1 MTKHTQ
7 LSKLRR
13 ACVAIVILAV
23 TGCSSVPPGRISVDR
38 LDYGQVIAES
48 WKRQTLL
55 NVVRLRYADA
65 PVFLDVASLINS
77 YTVGGK
83 ATASA
88 QNPSTSDPN
97 VTGLGI
103 GAEGNW
109 SNTPTVTYQPLLGDR
124 FTRSMLQPVP
134 PAAVF
139 QLLQGGWPAE
149 IVFDTV
155 VGSINGL
162 RNSSGGVG
170 ADPGYREFVE
180 VVSRIQRAA
189 GLSIRVEPRKDGSAV
204 VMVLRQEDSAA
215 QVRDDAG
222 RLVELLRLEKGTREL
237 DITFGLVPRNPREV
251 AVITRSML
259 ELLLQLGFGIDL
271 PQAHVTAGRVLPGRL
286 REGDAQGTAPVRI
299 HSGTTAP
306 EDAYAAVSYK
316 NHWFWIED
324 NDIRSKRIF
333 TFLLILSSLAETGQG
348 SAAPVVTVPSR

>member
-1 MTKHTQ
+1 M
-7 LSKLRR
+7 SKPTRFSNLKS
-13 ACVAIVILAV
+13 AVAAIALLALA
-23 TGCSSVPPGRISVDR
+23 GCSSVPPGRITVDR

-65 PVFLDVASLINS
+65 PVFLDVASIINS
-77 YTVGGK
+77 YSVGGK
-83 ATASA
+83 ATAGA
-88 QNPSTSDPN
+88 QNPATSDPN
-97 VTGLGI
+97 VTGLSI
-103 GAEGNW
+103 GAEGSW

-139 QLLQGGWPAE
+139 QLLQGAWPAE

-162 RNSSGGVG
+162 RNDSAGTA
-170 ADPGYREFVE
+170 ADPEYREFVE
-180 VVSRIQRAA
+180 VLSRIQRAA
-189 GLSIRVEPRKDGSAV
+189 ALATRVEPRKDGSAV
-204 VMVLRQEDSAA
+204 VMVLRQED
-215 QVRDDAG
+215 QPNRLREDG
-222 RLVELLRLEKGTREL
+222 RRLVELLRLEEGTREL
-237 DITFGLVPRNPREV
+237 DITFGLLPRNPREV

-271 PQAHVTAGRVLPGRL
+271 PAAHVTAGRVLPGRR
-286 REGDAQGTAPVRI
+286 REGDAQGNALVRI
-299 HSGTTAP
+299 RSGTAAP
-306 EDAYAAVSYK
+306 TDAYTAVPYK
-316 NHWFWIED
+316 DHWFWIGD
-324 NDIRSKRIF
+324 NDVASKRIF

>member
-1 MTKHTQ
+1 MRF
-7 LSKLRR
+7 SKLRG
-13 ACVAIVILAV
+13 AVAAIGMLAV
-23 TGCSSVPPGRISVDR
+23 AGCSSVPPERITVDR

-65 PVFLDVASLINS
+65 PVFLDVASIINS
-77 YTVGGK
+77 YTRGGK
-83 ATASA
+83 ASANA
-88 QNPSTSDPN
+88 QNPSMSDPN
-97 VTGLGI
+97 VVGLSI

-162 RNSSGGVG
+162 RNNAGGVG
-170 ADPGYREFVE
+170 ADPGYREFVD
-180 VVSRIQRAA
+180 VLSRIQRAA
-189 GLSIRVEPRKDGSAV
+189 ALAIRVEPRKDGSAV
-204 VMVLRQEDSAA
+204 VMVLRPEGLTAT
-215 QVRDDAG
+215 VGDDAG
-222 RLVELLRLEKGTREL
+222 RLVELLRIERGTREL
-237 DITFGLVPRNPREV
+237 DITFGLLPRNPREV
-251 AVITRSML
+251 AVVTRSML
-259 ELLLQLGFGIDL
+259 ELLLQLGFGIDV
-271 PQAHVTAGRVLPGRL
+271 PQAHVTAGRVLPGRR
-286 REGDAQGTAPVRI
+286 REGDTQGIEPVRI
-299 HSGTTAP
+299 HSGPTAP

-316 NHWFWIED
+316 DHWFWID
-324 NDIRSKRIF
+324 DKDIRSKRIF
-333 TFLLILSSLAETGQG
+333 TFLLILTSLAETGQG